1 MRQDVDRTSDSISD
15 RTMRLTVHEAA
26 GAMGISAEA
35 VRQRIKRGTLETKK
49 DPNGTVRVLL
59 DADRTRNDARTDGDR
74 TTDRTADQ
82 ALITA
87 HLDHLEQEVAF
98 LRAELQ
104 RREQDHREESRRK
117 DHLLAAALERV
128 PQLEAPAS
136 PAPRESPETVV
147 EDAEGSEHRP
157 ATGGVQDGSER
168 RSSWWRRFFGF

>member
-1 MRQDVDRTSDSISD
+1 MRQDGDRTGD

-59 DADRTRNDARTDGDR
+59 DADRTRNDARTDVDR

-136 PAPRESPETVV
+136 PEPREAPQGTAE
-147 EDAEGSEHRP
+147 EPEGSEPHP
-157 ATGGVQDGSER
+157 PTGGAQEAPER
-168 RSSWWRRFFGF
+168 RSWWRRLLDG

>member
-1 MRQDVDRTSDSISD
+1 MRQDGDRTGD

-136 PAPRESPETVV
+136 PEPREAPQTAAE
-147 EDAEGSEHRP
+147 EAEGTDTPSTSGAPQE
-157 ATGGVQDGSER
+157 GSER
-168 RSSWWRRFFGF
+168 RPWWRRIFEG

>member
-1 MRQDVDRTSDSISD
+1 MRQDGDRTGD

-26 GAMGISAEA
+26 GAIGISAEA

-59 DADRTRNDARTDGDR
+59 DADRTRNDARTDVDR

-136 PAPRESPETVV
+136 PEPRDAPQTVA
-147 EDAEGSEHRP
+147 EDA
-157 ATGGVQDGSER
+157 GGVEQPPPNTDDAQESSER
-168 RSSWWRRFFGF
+168 PWWRRLLWG

>member
-1 MRQDVDRTSDSISD
+1 MRQDGDRTGD

-136 PAPRESPETVV
+136 PEPREAPQGTAEES
-147 EDAEGSEHRP
+147 EGSEPHP
-157 ATGGVQDGSER
+157 PTGGAQEAPER
-168 RSSWWRRFFGF
+168 RSWWRRLLDG

>member
-1 MRQDVDRTSDSISD
+1 MRQDGD

-87 HLDHLEQEVAF
+87 HLNHLEQEVAF

-136 PAPRESPETVV
+136 PESRDAPQAAAEEPESMDTPSTSAAPQE
-147 EDAEGSEHRP
+147 AP
-157 ATGGVQDGSER
+157 ER
-168 RSSWWRRFFGF
+168 RSWWRRWFGA

>member
-1 MRQDVDRTSDSISD
+1 MRQDGDRTGD

-26 GAMGISAEA
+26 GAIGISAEA

-136 PAPRESPETVV
+136 PEPREAPQTAAE
-147 EDAEGSEHRP
+147 EAEGTDTPSTSGAPQE
-157 ATGGVQDGSER
+157 GSER
-168 RSSWWRRFFGF
+168 RPWWRRIFEG

>member
-1 MRQDVDRTSDSISD
+1 MRQDGDRTGD

-136 PAPRESPETVV
+136 PESREAPQTAAEEPEGMDNPTTTI
-147 EDAEGSEHRP
+147 P
-157 ATGGVQDGSER
+157 APQEEAAER
-168 RSSWWRRFFGF
+168 RSWWRRWFGFE